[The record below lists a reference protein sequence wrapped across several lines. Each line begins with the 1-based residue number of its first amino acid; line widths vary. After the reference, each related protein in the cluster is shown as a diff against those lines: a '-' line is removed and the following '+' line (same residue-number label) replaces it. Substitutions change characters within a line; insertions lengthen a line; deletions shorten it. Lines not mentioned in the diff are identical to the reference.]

1 MARHLD
7 SQCASSRAASSVR
20 PGSGAP
26 SSEGPWGGLSADF
39 VRERAACR
47 LRVLGHPARLR
58 IVEVLAR
65 SPANVGDVADAAD
78 LTPSVTSRHLRE
90 LHGAG
95 LVDRSQ
101 GGNFV
106 LYALAD
112 RDVARLVAVAYRGAV
127 TDVRRVLALDSSTPD
142 QARSTTREPG
152 S

>member
-1 MARHLD
+1 M
-7 SQCASSRAASSVR
+7 
-20 PGSGAP
+20 
-26 SSEGPWGGLSADF
+26 
-39 VRERAACR
+39 RERAACR

-106 LYALAD
+106 LYALAG